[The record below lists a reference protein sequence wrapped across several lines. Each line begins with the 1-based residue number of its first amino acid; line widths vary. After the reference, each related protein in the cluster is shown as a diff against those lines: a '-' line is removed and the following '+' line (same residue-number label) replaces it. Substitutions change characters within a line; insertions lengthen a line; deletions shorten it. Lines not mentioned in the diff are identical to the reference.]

1 MLFGKMVQVLPN
13 PIEGGFRAVYGI
25 DNVESK
31 HQLRNAL
38 RLTFGNISFNN
49 MSPNVTKT
57 YICGGYTV
65 KKTAKNFK
73 EILIFNGDL
82 SQEDNEE
89 FLFVIIPY
97 ANKIKT
103 KSKKIAGKYPQE
115 AILEMHEGDTL
126 ELSKNGKKDI
136 FMAVK
141 AGNEIFLIRKSR

>member
-31 HQLRNAL
+31 HQLRNVL
-38 RLTFGNISFNN
+38 RLTFGNILFNN
-49 MSPNVTKT
+49 MNPNVTKT

-65 KKTAKNFK
+65 KETAKDFK

-82 SQEDNEE
+82 S
-89 FLFVIIPY
+89 
-97 ANKIKT
+97 
-103 KSKKIAGKYPQE
+103 
-115 AILEMHEGDTL
+115 
-126 ELSKNGKKDI
+126 KNGKKDV

-141 AGNEIFLIRKSR
+141 AGNEIFLIKKNR